1 MAVVEVV
8 SVGILFLQF
17 FFSDIFVIFFLSF
30 FFKIQAIINLFLQ
43 FLQAEDVDVEH
54 PVVAETE

>member
-8 SVGILFLQF
+8 SVGIFFYNFFSPIFFLF
-17 FFSDIFVIFFLSF
+17 FFSL

>member
-8 SVGILFLQF
+8 SVGIFFYNFFSPIFLLF
-17 FFSDIFVIFFLSF
+17 FFLFF
-30 FFKIQAIINLFLQ
+30 FFKIQAIINLFHQ